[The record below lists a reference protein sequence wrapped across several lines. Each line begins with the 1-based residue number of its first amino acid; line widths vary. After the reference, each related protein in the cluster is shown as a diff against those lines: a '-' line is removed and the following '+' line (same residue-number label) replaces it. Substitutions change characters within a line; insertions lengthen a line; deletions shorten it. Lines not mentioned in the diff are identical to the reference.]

1 MRYRYLM
8 RILPVYRTFIDD
20 VSLWKFQFTAH
31 LQYDP
36 ADPACRRSIP
46 NKNNNNDS
54 GVVKLVGITYLLNQ
68 KLQIQ
73 VFSLRNKFSD
83 QQTYIFRSRIIIMC
97 RRRRL
102 EVFTTMTPKLFEWL
116 VDSSQFFPRRRRVS
130 FSTAI
135 ATQLVWKISWGD
147 TPGSPTLWA
156 PRKRDSFPVDKI
168 LHTPLHWLSS
178 LSLKYFSHITQLIL
192 PASSSPPTV
201 WHQSPISR

>member
-1 MRYRYLM
+1 MCHSENFSSQHTYRV
-8 RILPVYRTFIDD
+8 I
-20 VSLWKFQFTAH
+20 KN
-31 LQYDP
+31 YDP

-54 GVVKLVGITYLLNQ
+54 GAVKLVGITYLLNQ

-83 QQTYIFRSRIIIMC
+83 QQTCIFRSRIIIMC

-102 EVFTTMTPKLFEWL
+102 EVFTTDAKIIRVISRL
-116 VDSSQFFPRRRRVS
+116 VSVFPRRRRVR

-135 ATQLVWKISWGD
+135 ANQLVWKISWSD
-147 TPGSPTLWA
+147 TPGPGFSDPLGSSEKGQL
-156 PRKRDSFPVDKI
+156 PRWQNPAYAIALAVFAVFEVA
-168 LHTPLHWLSS
+168 
-178 LSLKYFSHITQLIL
+178 YFSHITQLIL